1 MKKAKESDKI
11 VVNKTQANQEA
22 FAMKTITEILGG
34 AQTLLDKNYNLQ
46 NCFEERLTD

>member
-11 VVNKTQANQEA
+11 VVNQTQANQET

-34 AQTLLDKNYNLQ
+34 AQALLDHGNQFYV
-46 NCFEERLTD
+46 